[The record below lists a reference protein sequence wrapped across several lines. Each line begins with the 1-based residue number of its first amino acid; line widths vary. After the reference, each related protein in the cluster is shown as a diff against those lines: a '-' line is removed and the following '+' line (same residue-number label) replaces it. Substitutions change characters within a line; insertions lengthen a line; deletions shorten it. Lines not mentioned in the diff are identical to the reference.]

1 KFFTGKNGKQRD
13 GHEVSRFAASNPRPQ
28 RNRAFEKLQYYQY
41 DGSRSSLPHNHPTG
55 DPSPSRD
62 DIALTREVRNALKT
76 VGVSLHDH
84 IIIGRKGHCSLRS
97 MAVIDGWK

>member
-1 KFFTGKNGKQRD
+1 VKQRND
-13 GHEVSRFAASNPRPQ
+13 HEASRFTASNLRPQ
-28 RNRAFEKLQYYQY
+28 QNRQFKKYQYYQY

-62 DIALTREVRNALKT
+62 DIALTREVRNALKA

-84 IIIGRKGHCSLRS
+84 VIIGRKGHCSLRS
-97 MAVIDGWK
+97 MNVIDGWK

>member
-1 KFFTGKNGKQRD
+1 MISDTAIRETRIIVLEQRVTAQL
-13 GHEVSRFAASNPRPQ
+13 GASARRWDMIQ
-28 RNRAFEKLQYYQY
+28 ICMA
-41 DGSRSSLPHNHPTG
+41 HNHPTG

-62 DIALTREVRNALKT
+62 DIALTRDVRNALKT

>member
-1 KFFTGKNGKQRD
+1 MEYLG
-13 GHEVSRFAASNPRPQ
+13 ASERTWEMIQ
-28 RNRAFEKLQYYQY
+28 ICMA
-41 DGSRSSLPHNHPTG
+41 HNHPTG

-62 DIALTREVRNALKT
+62 DIALTREVRTALKT

-97 MAVIDGWK
+97 MNVIDGWK

>member
-1 KFFTGKNGKQRD
+1 MNS
-13 GHEVSRFAASNPRPQ
+13 VA
-28 RNRAFEKLQYYQY
+28 
-41 DGSRSSLPHNHPTG
+41 HNHPTG

-62 DIALTREVRNALKT
+62 DIALTREVRHALKA

-97 MAVIDGWK
+97 LNVIDGWK

>member
-1 KFFTGKNGKQRD
+1 MISDTAIDETWIIVSEQRVTAQL
-13 GHEVSRFAASNPRPQ
+13 GASARRWEMIQ
-28 RNRAFEKLQYYQY
+28 ISVA
-41 DGSRSSLPHNHPTG
+41 HNHPTG

-97 MAVIDGWK
+97 LKVIDGWQ